1 MNKSEFVD
9 LVKEVGEYETKKD
22 AELKKELQKDYQALF
37 TSWDKLDD
45 QSQVLSYVSNKQD
58 DQQRSK
64 KNEW

>member
-1 MNKSEFVD
+1 MKV
-9 LVKEVGEYETKKD
+9 YESLGKLIPKIKD

-64 KNEW
+64 KNE